1 MNNVPPG
8 LGTFNVGESFHK
20 IVLLAEHVI
29 LVSTDLIVEA
39 STAPGIAIYVHKI
52 CNSLAVLGRIKLVAE
67 GAV

>member
-8 LGTFNVGESFHK
+8 FGTFNVGESFQN

-39 STAPGIAIYVHKI
+39 STAPGIAIYVHNI
-52 CNSLAVLGRIKLVAE
+52 CNSHAVLGRIKLVAE
-67 GAV
+67 GPV

>member
-8 LGTFNVGESFHK
+8 FGTCNVGESFQK
-20 IVLLAEHVI
+20 IVLLAEDVI

-52 CNSLAVLGRIKLVAE
+52 CDSHAVLGRIKLVAE
-67 GAV
+67 GPV